1 MVIKYL
7 LYFGL
12 IPLIA
17 HTILVF
23 VLDTF
28 CKYNL
33 RLTNSLMIIHESLIG
48 AGIIIAGIA
57 YNSNNDELIARI
69 GRFPSECIINHPQC
83 SDLSSLFSTFSA
95 DDGISSGFVTVMCF
109 VLAL

>member
-28 CKYNL
+28 CNYNL

-57 YNSNNDELIARI
+57 YKSNNDELVAQL
-69 GRFPSECIINHPQC
+69 GRLPS
-83 SDLSSLFSTFSA
+83 
-95 DDGISSGFVTVMCF
+95 
-109 VLAL
+109 